1 MTSKDKTREKL
12 VGSMRKTKT
21 VTGSGSDG
29 ERTETGADAAV
40 SEATEIKAETPS
52 ETTAKPAPKTTT
64 KTTTKTSMKT
74 TAKAKP
80 KAERDGHVDSTSQPA
95 RAGEDSY
102 QSGRRVWPD

>member
-52 ETTAKPAPKTTT
+52 ETTAKPAPKT
-64 KTTTKTSMKT
+64 SMKT